1 MTKDLYQQVQEKV
14 ERLSLLR
21 EISQAFHASLELDEL
36 LPSIFSK
43 VIEVIGAE
51 GGAIWLFN
59 ETRGELVCQI
69 AKGSMADGLVGMQLQ
84 PGVGVVGWV
93 HANVSPILIDD
104 VSQDE
109 RWTSR
114 FDEEVDFVTRSL
126 VAAPLEIRGESL
138 GVISL
143 VNKIGRDSFTNE
155 DQELLVDLAQNAAG
169 AIKNA
174 QLYEEVQE
182 ATERQITLRNIDEV
196 FHSTIE
202 LHELLPTIFSQV
214 VEAMRAEGGSIWL
227 MDKSGETLVC
237 EVAEGAGGDKMVGS
251 KLKPGEGIAGWVAA
265 NKKPDMIVNVR
276 TDGRWASR
284 FDQKAEVETR
294 TLISAPLVVKGES
307 LGAIN
312 VINKVNKEYFTEQDR
327 DFLVGLASK
336 AALAIKNAQLVEQI
350 KEDERL
356 QRDMEIASR
365 IQMSLLPRYPPQIK
379 GTELVGRCVPAK
391 DVGGD
396 YYDFFT
402 TVNEELGILI
412 ADVSGHSVG
421 SALLMAV
428 TRSALRF
435 ESLRQESAAAV
446 LAETNR
452 AVYHDLSNAELFITV
467 FYACFNTDSRVLIW
481 ANGGHNLPFVWRSS
495 TKECIPLDA
504 DGMLIGVLDDVEYEE
519 RRMQLLPGDV
529 MVLYTDGVTEAK
541 NLAGEMFGER
551 RLQDLIKQNCQRPAR
566 EILDTIYNAVYEH
579 SMGVTQ
585 YDDITAIVMKVTD

>member
-1 MTKDLYQQVQEKV
+1 MTEDLYQKVQEKV

-21 EISQAFHASLELDEL
+21 EIGQAFHASLKLDEL

-43 VIEVIGAE
+43 VIEMIGAE

-59 ETRGELVCQI
+59 ETKGELVCEI
-69 AKGSMADGLVGMQLQ
+69 AKGSTADQLMGVRLK
-84 PGVGVVGWV
+84 PGVGVIGWV
-93 HANVSPILIDD
+93 QANVKPTRIGD
-104 VSQDE
+104 VRKDK

-126 VAAPLEIRGESL
+126 IAAPLEIRGESL
-138 GVISL
+138 GAISL
-143 VNKIGRDSFTNE
+143 VNKIGQDSFT
-155 DQELLVDLAQNAAG
+155 DDDLGLLIDLARNAAG

-174 QLYEEVQE
+174 RLYKDVQE
-182 ATERQITLRNIDEV
+182 ATERQSTLRKIDEV

-214 VEAMRAEGGSIWL
+214 VEAMGAEGGSIWL
-227 MDKSGETLVC
+227 LDKSGETLVC

-251 KLKPGEGIAGWVAA
+251 NLKLGEGIAGWVTA
-265 NKKPDMIVNVR
+265 NKQVDMIVDVH
-276 TDGRWASR
+276 TDERWASR
-284 FDQKAEVETR
+284 FDQKAGTETR
-294 TLISAPLVVKGES
+294 TLISAPLVAKGES

-312 VINKVNKEYFTEQDR
+312 VINKVNKECFTEQDR
-327 DFLVGLASK
+327 DFLVSLAGK

-365 IQMSLLPRYPPQIK
+365 IQMSLLPRYPPQIR
-379 GTELVGRCVPAK
+379 GAELVGRCVPAK

-402 TVNEELGILI
+402 TVNDELGILI

-428 TRSALRF
+428 TRSVLRF

-452 AVYHDLSNAELFITV
+452 AMYDDLSNAELFITV
-467 FYACFNTDSRVLIW
+467 FYASFNTGTRVLTW
-481 ANGGHNLPFVWRSS
+481 ANGGHNLPFVWRPS
-495 TKECIPLDA
+495 TEECILLDA
-504 DGMLIGVLDDVEYEE
+504 DGMLIGVLDDVKYEE
-519 RRMQLLPGDV
+519 RQMELMPGDV
-529 MVLYTDGVTEAK
+529 MVFYTDGITEAK
-541 NLAGEMFGER
+541 NMAGEMLGER
-551 RLQDLIKQNCQRPAR
+551 CLEKAIKQNCQRPAR
-566 EILDTIYNAVYEH
+566 EILDAIYNTVYEH

-585 YDDITAIVMKVTD
+585 YDDITAIVMTVTD

>member
-1 MTKDLYQQVQEKV
+1 MTEDLWQKVQEKI
-14 ERLSLLR
+14 ERLSLLQ
-21 EISQAFHASLELDEL
+21 EISQAFYTSLELEEL

-43 VIEVIGAE
+43 VIEVTAAE

-59 ETRGELVCQI
+59 ELRKELVCHI
-69 AKGSMADGLVGMQLQ
+69 AKGPTADRLIGMSLK
-84 PGVGVVGWV
+84 PGVGVAGWV
-93 HANVSPILIDD
+93 QANIKPTLIND
-104 VSQDE
+104 VQKDR
-109 RWTSR
+109 RWTSH

-126 VAAPLEIRGESL
+126 IAAPLEIRGESL

-143 VNKIGRDSFTNE
+143 VNKMGQDAFT
-155 DQELLVDLAQNAAG
+155 DDDLELLITLAASAAA

-174 QLYEEVQE
+174 QLHEEVQE
-182 ATERQITLRNIDEV
+182 ATERQITLRKIDEV
-196 FHSTIE
+196 FHSSVE
-202 LHELLPTIFSQV
+202 LHELLPVIFRQV
-214 VEAMRAEGGSIWL
+214 VETMGAEGGSIWL
-227 MDKSGETLVC
+227 LDRRGENLVC

-251 KLKPGEGIAGWVAA
+251 TLKLGEGIVGWVAA
-265 NKKPDMIVNVR
+265 NKKPDMIVDVH
-276 TDGRWASR
+276 TDERWASR
-284 FDQKAEVETR
+284 FDQKAGTETR

-312 VINKVNKEYFTEQDR
+312 VINKVNKEFFTEKDR

-365 IQMSLLPRYPPQIK
+365 IQMSLLPRFPPQIA
-379 GTELVGRCVPAK
+379 GTELVGRCIPAK

-402 TVNEELGILI
+402 TVRNELGILI

-421 SALLMAV
+421 SALLMAI

-452 AVYHDLSNAELFITV
+452 ATYHDLSNAELFITV
-467 FYACFNTDSRVLIW
+467 FYACYNTETKVLTW
-481 ANGGHNLPFVWRSS
+481 ANGGHNLPFVWRPS
-495 TKECIPLDA
+495 TGECMELDA

-519 RRMQLLPGDV
+519 HSMELVIGDV
-529 MVLYTDGVTEAK
+529 LVLYTDGITEAK

-551 RLQDLIKQNCQRPAR
+551 RLEKVIKQNCQRSAR
-566 EILDTIYNAVYEH
+566 EILDAIYNAVYEH

-585 YDDITAIVMKVTD
+585 YDDITTIVMKVTD

>member
-1 MTKDLYQQVQEKV
+1 MTEDLYQKVQERV
-14 ERLSLLR
+14 ERLSLLQ
-21 EISQAFHASLELDEL
+21 EISQAFHASLELEEL

-59 ETRGELVCQI
+59 ETRGELVCQV
-69 AKGSMADGLVGMQLQ
+69 AKGETADRLVGIRLK

-93 HANVSPILIDD
+93 HANVKPTLISD
-104 VSQDE
+104 VHKDE
-109 RWTSR
+109 RWTSH

-126 VAAPLEIRGESL
+126 IATPLEIRGESL

-143 VNKIGRDSFTNE
+143 VNKIGQHSFTN
-155 DQELLVDLAQNAAG
+155 DDLELLVGMAQNAAG

-182 ATERQITLRNIDEV
+182 ATEKQITLRKIDEV

-202 LHELLPTIFSQV
+202 LNELLPTIFSQV
-214 VEAMRAEGGSIWL
+214 VETMGAEGGSIWL
-227 MDKSGETLVC
+227 LDKRGETLVC

-265 NKKPDMIVNVR
+265 NKKPDMIVDVH
-276 TDGRWASR
+276 TDERWASR
-284 FDQKAEVETR
+284 FDQKAKVETR

-312 VINKVNKEYFTEQDR
+312 VINKVNKECFTEQDR
-327 DFLVGLASK
+327 DFLVSLASK

-356 QRDMEIASR
+356 KRDMEIASR
-365 IQMSLLPRYPPQIK
+365 IQMSLLPRYPPQIA

-402 TVNEELGILI
+402 TVNDELGILI

-421 SALLMAV
+421 SALLMTV

-452 AVYHDLSNAELFITV
+452 AMYHDLSNAELFITV
-467 FYACFNTDSRVLIW
+467 FYACFNTETKVLTW
-481 ANGGHNLPFVWRSS
+481 ANGGHNLPFVWRPG
-495 TKECIPLDA
+495 TEECILLDA
-504 DGMLIGVLDDVEYEE
+504 DGMLIGVLDSVEYEE
-519 RRMQLLPGDV
+519 RQMTLLPGDV
-529 MVLYTDGVTEAK
+529 VLLYTDGVTEAK
-541 NLAGEMFGER
+541 NPAGEMFGER
-551 RLQDLIKQNCQRPAR
+551 RLENLIKQNCQRPAR
-566 EILDTIYNAVYEH
+566 EILDAVYNAVYEH

-585 YDDITAIVMKVTD
+585 YDDITAIVMRVTD